1 MRPALK
7 PGSTEVHEAIRQYHR
22 WRPELPL
29 LLSCLA
35 VLLLL
40 TNPDS
45 AHAADEPTDS
55 AAVNAY
61 AMPPNVTAMEGPEQ
75 PVPFSHAR
83 HAGQL
88 GLDCSTCHNGDASAQ
103 DSESDIELPATE
115 RCMTCHQAVATEHP
129 GVDLLARHH
138 ASGEE
143 VPWVRVY
150 QVLTGVNW
158 SHGPHTKAGL
168 SCETCH
174 GDVPALEVMSIQTPV
189 TAMGTCT
196 GCHQAS
202 GASSDC
208 VTCHAWPTDATF
220 ETRLTDQ

>member
-1 MRPALK
+1 MK
-7 PGSTEVHEAIRQYHR
+7 PGRTEVHEAILQDIR
-22 WRPELPL
+22 WLTKLPL
-29 LLSCLA
+29 VLACLFA
-35 VLLLL
+35 LLLL

-55 AAVNAY
+55 TAANAY
-61 AMPPNVTAMEGPEQ
+61 AMPPNVAAMEGPEQ

-88 GLDCSTCHNGDASAQ
+88 GLDCSTCHIGGETAQ
-103 DSESDIELPATE
+103 DSAADIRLPSTE
-115 RCMTCHQAVATEHP
+115 RCMACHQAVATEHP
-129 GVDLLARHH
+129 GVGLLARYH

-150 QVLTGVNW
+150 EVLTGVNW
-158 SHGPHTKAGL
+158 SHQPHLNGGL

-174 GDVPALEVMSIQTPV
+174 GEVRDLEVMSEQTPV
-189 TAMGTCT
+189 TAMGTCL